1 MSPFLEQL
9 PLLVAAA
16 ALILGILLGK
26 KLATVHTG
34 TTVRY
39 VALIGLG
46 LLIAFNSGG
55 VITNWSVDRLASLGL
70 DISFAKYTGVALLS
84 FISGLGFAFIISKP
98 ASTPS
103 A

>member
-1 MSPFLEQL
+1 MSPVLEQL

-26 KLATVHTG
+26 KLASVHTG
-34 TTVRY
+34 KAVRI
-39 VALIGLG
+39 VALVGLG
-46 LLIAFNSGG
+46 MLIACNSGG
-55 VITNWSVDRLASLGL
+55 LITTWSIDRLAALGM
-70 DISFAKYTGVALLS
+70 DISFARYTGVALLS
-84 FISGLGFAFIISKP
+84 FLSGLGFAFIISRP

>member
-1 MSPFLEQL
+1 MSPVLEQL
-9 PLLVAAA
+9 PLLVAAI

-26 KLATVHTG
+26 KLATAHTSK
-34 TTVRY
+34 TVRY

-46 LLIAFNSGG
+46 VLIAFNSGG
-55 VITNWSVDRLASLGL
+55 FITTWSIDRLASLGL
-70 DISFAKYTGVALLS
+70 DISLAKYIGVALLS